1 MHWCEIFKTGIH
13 KDSKGT
19 ERNWTN
25 EDLET
30 IKSNFEK
37 YNPDVPI
44 CVGHPKS
51 NSPAYGWID
60 TLKIEGEKLF
70 ASFKQVQDEFK
81 QAVNK
86 GLFKT
91 RSISLTPDLKLR
103 HLAFLGAQAP
113 AIKGMEAFQFENN
126 EDDILIEFQEE
137 RTNMEIQEQ
146 LDKAKDELKSGSQGG
161 TKSQSDRALDF
172 CETIDDRRSNFNCT
186 GGKEQKQI
194 ELLQKENADL
204 KAQILQQ
211 QQEAQ
216 SKDFEDF
223 CDKAIEKGNILPAQK
238 DSVINILSACSNTN
252 FEFADDTGKTPV
264 QEFKE
269 FVSSLKQM
277 DFEEIAN
284 KKKLQIDEAI
294 DFSDSQT
301 ILEAIQKTQA
311 DYKSRGVEIN
321 PATALDIV
329 KKGNN

>member
-1 MHWCEIFKTGIH
+1 LYNQKEKNSLQNWCEIFKVGCF
-13 KDSKGT
+13 KDSNGIKHNFSIDDLNKIVFNFKG
-19 ERNWTN
+19 
-25 EDLET
+25 
-30 IKSNFEK
+30 K
-37 YNPDVPI
+37 NPDVPI
-44 CVGHPKS
+44 CIGHSKT
-51 NSPAYGWID
+51 NSPAYGWVD
-60 TLKIEGEKLF
+60 ALKIKDNKLY
-70 ASFKQVQDEFK
+70 ACYKQVQNEFK
-81 QAVNK
+81 EAVKK

-91 RSISLTPDLKLR
+91 RSISLTPDLILR
-103 HLAFLGAQAP
+103 HIAFLGAQAP
-113 AIKGMEAFQFENN
+113 AIKGMEEFCFHSAAGDEAMSFDSEIYIT
-126 EDDILIEFQEE
+126 DFQENE
-137 RTNMEIQEQ
+137 RTNMENEEKLKQTNE
-146 LDKAKDELKSGSQGG
+146 ELEKV
-161 TKSQSDRALDF
+161 
-172 CETIDDRRSNFNCT
+172 
-186 GGKEQKQI
+186 
-194 ELLQKENADL
+194 QKENADL